1 MLHPRAR
8 TMLLL
13 SLPAVAI
20 GIASSLILIVVMK
33 IASALQNLLWQRL
46 PGTLGI
52 AQDSPLW
59 IIGVLTLTGIAV
71 GLVIRFSQGHAGPD
85 PACEPLIGA
94 PVPPSALPGLIVAL
108 ILGLAGGVSLGPE
121 HPIMTVN
128 IALAVAIGAR
138 LLPRVN
144 RMEWTILAS
153 AGTIG
158 ALFGTPVAAALIFS
172 QTLNGSS
179 EVPLWDRLF
188 APLMAAAAGALTTG
202 LFFHP
207 HFSLPI
213 AHYGQMQMTDI
224 LSGAIVAAIAIAAGM
239 VAVWCLPR
247 LHAMMHQ
254 MKNPVLVLGI
264 GGFIL
269 GILGVMGG
277 PVSLFKGLD
286 EMQQMVANQAFSTSD
301 YFLLAVIKLAA
312 LVVAAASG
320 FRGGRIFP
328 AVFVGVALGLMLH
341 EHVPAVPAAI
351 TVSCAIL
358 GIVLVVTR
366 DGWLS
371 LFMAAVVVP
380 NTTLL
385 PLLCIV
391 MLPAWLLLAGKPM
404 MMVNRPKQQPPHD
417 NV

>member
-33 IASALQNLLWQRL
+33 IASVLQNLLWQRL

-94 PVPPSALPGLIVAL
+94 PVPPSALLGLIVAL

-213 AHYGQMQMTDI
+213 AHYGKMEMTDI

-269 GILGVMGG
+269 GILGVIGG

>member
-33 IASALQNLLWQRL
+33 IASVLQNLLWPRL

-52 AQDSPLW
+52 AQDSPFW
-59 IIGVLTLTGIAV
+59 IIAILTLTGIAV

-213 AHYGQMQMTDI
+213 AHYGQMEMTDI

>member
-33 IASALQNLLWQRL
+33 IASVLQNLLWQRL

-153 AGTIG
+153 ARTIG

-213 AHYGQMQMTDI
+213 AHYGQMEMTDI

-269 GILGVMGG
+269 GILGVIGG

-320 FRGGRIFP
+320 FRSGRIFP

>member
-33 IASALQNLLWQRL
+33 IASVLQNLLWQRL

-52 AQDSPLW
+52 AQDSPFW
-59 IIGVLTLTGIAV
+59 IIAILTLTGIAV

-94 PVPPSALPGLIVAL
+94 PVPPSALLGLIVAL

-202 LFFHP
+202 LFSIPIFHCP
-207 HFSLPI
+207 LRITENGNDRYSQRCNCRGDCHRSRDGRRMVL
-213 AHYGQMQMTDI
+213 TT
-224 LSGAIVAAIAIAAGM
+224 VARDDASNE
-239 VAVWCLPR
+239 
-247 LHAMMHQ
+247 
-254 MKNPVLVLGI
+254 NPVLVLGI

>member
-33 IASALQNLLWQRL
+33 IASVLQNLLWQRL

-94 PVPPSALPGLIVAL
+94 PVPPSALPRLIVAL

-213 AHYGQMQMTDI
+213 AHYGQMEMTDI

-247 LHAMMHQ
+247 LHAMMNQ

-269 GILGVMGG
+269 GILGVIGG

-404 MMVNRPKQQPPHD
+404 MMVNHPKQQPPHD